1 MSYVLRA
8 REFVIG
14 ESLHKCASLVEEVG
28 PGAWNFILNNGS
40 MLLVNAR
47 ADEQWLHLDAPVA
60 IDKKGGTGGAKHDAK
75 HDPWQLLKLNQGLG
89 GFSKVAFLPGQS
101 TPRVR
106 AEISLDE
113 EVDLAQRLREA
124 CAGLKVAAGKLHGEK
139 REEHVGAGPLSRAT
153 EDESS
158 TVLKRLCEESGW
170 KFTERSGPMLAVD
183 LETRSGFY
191 QAQVA
196 EQFGGAISLT
206 VELTGAASPSE
217 KSKQAIGTMLLQA
230 SALVRLSRAT
240 VRETEAGATAS
251 FEVLFQTPPCAAEFG
266 HGLSALAV
274 ACGLCGHAGEAMWDE
289 TVASHYLAAQ
299 SSSKDSQTEFG
310 SRSK

>member
-1 MSYVLRA
+1 
-8 REFVIG
+8 VIG

-28 PGAWNFILNNGS
+28 PGAWDFVLNNGS
-40 MLLVNAR
+40 MLLVTAR

-60 IDKKGGTGGAKHDAK
+60 DERSGTRQRQDAK
-75 HDPWQLLKLNQGLG
+75 YDAWQLLKLNCGLG
-89 GFSKVAFLPGQS
+89 GLSKVALMPGQS

-106 AEISLDE
+106 AEIPLDE
-113 EVDLAQRLREA
+113 EVDLARRLREA
-124 CAGLKVAAGKLHGEK
+124 CAGLKTAAGKLHGEK
-139 REEHVGAGPLSRAT
+139 TREQIAVRPASGAT
-153 EDESS
+153 DEESS
-158 TVLKRLCEESGW
+158 AVLKRLCEESGW
-170 KFTERSGPMLAVD
+170 KFTERSGPTLAVD

-206 VELTGAASPSE
+206 AELTAAAAPSE
-217 KSKQAIGTMLLQA
+217 QSKQAIAGMLLRA
-230 SALVRLSRAT
+230 SGLVKLSRAT
-240 VRETEAGATAS
+240 IKETEAGATAS

-289 TVASHYLAAQ
+289 VVARHYLAAQ
-299 SSSKDSQTEFG
+299 YSSTDSPAYVG
-310 SRSK
+310 NI